1 MSNHA
6 QLAAEPEKFVNL
18 SNREAF
24 SIPPQEL
31 AQIQLKAVQAR
42 FENLAPRISVLGR
55 LAAEQSMDRIDSLD
69 ALAPLLVPHS
79 AYKSYPMSALENTR
93 FDTITRWLS
102 GFTAIDLSGVDARA
116 CQSIDEWM
124 IKMDTETPIRILH
137 SSGTSGK
144 LSFLPRTEE
153 ENERVGLMSQMR
165 LLEGFGD
172 EPGRVVTDFHDL
184 PCVYFSYRKGGM
196 GPQRRMDAQE
206 KFWHRGNG
214 TPIITLFPGRL
225 SADVMSLGGRLALA
239 ESRGELGTLKVAKS
253 LIERRNALM
262 AEQADRECALDS
274 FYVAMV
280 PIKGRRVYSMGS
292 NAQYFDM
299 ATSGLKRGYRRMFSP
314 DSFFV
319 VGGGNKGRD
328 LPDSWQDTVAEFLGG
343 PIRPNYG
350 MSEIQAGAALCP
362 QGYYHM
368 QPWIILYQLDPATGA
383 VLQRK
388 GQVTGRL
395 GVFDLCAST
404 YWGGFLTGDEVTINW
419 ANDRPCACGRQGPY
433 LHNTMRRYTEKEG
446 GDDKITCAGAPQAHD
461 RALQFVLDQ
470 IA

>member
-1 MSNHA
+1 MYTAA
-6 QLAAEPEKFVNL
+6 QLAAEPERFVDL

-31 AQIQLKAVQAR
+31 AAIQLKAVQKR
-42 FENLAPRISVLGR
+42 FEELAPRVSMLGR
-55 LAAEQSMDRIDSLD
+55 LAHEQSMDRIGSLE

-79 AYKSYPMSALENTR
+79 AYKSYPMSALENAR
-93 FDTITRWLS
+93 FDIITRWLG
-102 GFTAIDLSGVDARA
+102 GFTTVDVSGVDARG
-116 CQSIDEWM
+116 CQSIDDWM
-124 IKMDTETPIRILH
+124 IRMETETPIRIVH

-144 LSFLPRTEE
+144 LSFLPRTEG

-165 LLEGFGD
+165 LFEGYGD
-172 EPGRVVTDFHDL
+172 EPGAVASDFHDL
-184 PCVYFSYRKGGM
+184 PVVYFSYRKGGM
-196 GPQRRMDAQE
+196 GQQRRMDAQE

-214 TPIITLFPGRL
+214 TPIITLYPGRL
-225 SADVMSLGGRLALA
+225 SADAMSLGGRLAVA
-239 ESRGELGTLKVAKS
+239 ESRGELGTMKLAKS
-253 LIERRNALM
+253 LLERRDALM
-262 AEQADRECALDS
+262 AEQADREGALDR
-274 FYVAMV
+274 FYGAML

-299 ATSGLKRGYRRMFSP
+299 ATEGLKRGYRRMFSP

-328 LPDSWQDTVAEFLGG
+328 LPDDWKDTVAEFLGG
-343 PIRPNYG
+343 RIRPNYG

-368 QPWIILYQLDPATGA
+368 QPWVILYQLDSSTGA
-383 VLQRK
+383 VLPRA
-388 GQVTGRL
+388 GTVTGRL

-419 ANDRPCACGRQGPY
+419 ADQQSCGCGRQGPY
-433 LHNTMRRYTEKEG
+433 LHDAMRRYTEQEG

-461 RALQFVLDQ
+461 RALEFVLSQ
-470 IA
+470 IV